1 MDATRKKQA
10 TVKIDV
16 TPGFGYG
23 LWLVNP
29 LLSVNMRQPNETE
42 LLELLAYRPSAK
54 LLDEARGLS
63 RDVTEL
69 HMDAS
74 GAWTAD
80 CPEHDGR
87 RVYRV
92 VLRPGAGRK
101 FSSTCTC
108 SMGSSMEC
116 KHRIAILLALRER
129 AFDSFATQKRK
140 AEVIEEL
147 RAAMLKVGRREPGDV
162 MERARPWAD
171 RSLPD
176 FTESDRLTA
185 SNVSGWLSRH
195 GVQWTTRYPV
205 ARLVAHYSMPLDWLP
220 AVIQQRAMIPSSTGV
235 VVLEPNVLKD
245 WSPVEVE
252 QFEFVVLRY
261 LAWLREYAEQVGE
274 EMREPWRDDRE
285 ELRHVRRALDAMS
298 ETASNR
304 WKTLFPQEDGRPAQ
318 VLFESQDKALFRTA
332 PLGSELCPCPF
343 SSVTFGLTENRMTAL
358 GWSCTGS
365 CELSVRTGCR
375 TYTQALHGFRH
386 ALNGDTVALRDY
398 EAFLRQP
405 QWLRNVTK
413 LSARVKSGS
422 GERNAG
428 IELESLGWRF
438 ELERTGGLGVV
449 SIDRHRRKKGG
460 GWVVKQVT
468 AVQLQEWL
476 EGADDTP
483 ELAPYRAFALTGQVV
498 KNISYMSAPNTI
510 HGEAALQFLLMWN
523 ERLFPFMLGKDA
535 LSVRVRKGEFNLTL
549 APTEGASSVQLIPT
563 VAGQN
568 LAQVDSAYV
577 YGNTGLAVL
586 DAATSELFVARL
598 TAQQRAALTALL
610 DAPVQLPEDQL
621 PQLLQEI
628 PALQQVAPVRIDGQV
643 EVQCE
648 NVSLS
653 PVVLLS
659 GNEIEPLVVE
669 VRIPVGTP
677 AFYELPGEGREF
689 VHGGVESR
697 VLLRRDLVQEKALAV
712 SLAQE
717 LGMDADPEEGNWRR
731 GFTSAGDAFEM
742 LELIHARQIPAVW
755 LREPVR
761 IVRPSITGV
770 ELQVTKKRDWFGLNI
785 EVKLNENAM
794 PLAELLKAIRDQRN
808 SVQLQDGTWMVLSD
822 QLRRAFWSL
831 AGVHSE
837 RMTNH
842 LSPGHAHVLDTLQR
856 EGASIRVPPAWR
868 TLPARIQE
876 SRTLDPELPAGIQAQ
891 LRPYQLEG
899 YRWLRQMAHW
909 STGACLADDMG
920 LGKTLQSIAFALSRM
935 ESGATL
941 VVAPTSVIP
950 NWAAEWKRFVP
961 FVEVWTYPGRKDPIP
976 TDILDSYGVVLVS
989 YDLLTMYL
997 DIFTEVKWH
1006 TLILDEAQ
1014 AFKNPSTQ
1022 RARAMSELQADFR
1035 LALTGTPV
1043 ENRTGEIW
1051 SLFHVI
1057 APGYLG
1063 SLDEFRERFVTPIER
1078 GGSVETRGMLA
1089 GLIRPFVLRRLKR
1102 DVATDLPER
1111 IETTHYVE
1119 FSPKERKVYER
1130 IRAATIRELAVRET
1144 QLTEA
1149 QRRIQVLAALT
1160 RLRQVACHARLVDA
1174 GFTEES
1180 SKILA
1185 LIPLL
1190 EELASE
1196 GRKAL
1201 VFSQFTSLL
1210 DLVEGPLTAAGL
1222 QWLRLDGSTAVARRK
1237 TLVEE
1242 FQQGDASVFLLSL
1255 KAGGTGL
1262 NLTAADTVVLL
1273 DPWWNPAVEAQAADR
1288 AHRIGQM
1295 RSVTIIRLVAQD
1307 TVENGI
1313 LQMQS
1318 EKREL
1323 ADALLDGT
1331 GTTAALGS
1339 DDLLRLMVDA

>member
-1 MDATRKKQA
+1 
-10 TVKIDV
+10 
-16 TPGFGYG
+16 
-23 LWLVNP
+23 
-29 LLSVNMRQPNETE
+29 MRHSIETE

-54 LLDEARGLS
+54 LLDEARVLS
-63 RDVTEL
+63 ADVTGMR
-69 HMDAS
+69 MDVT
-74 GAWTAD
+74 GTWTAQSQ
-80 CPEHDGR
+80 ERNGQKSHK
-87 RVYRV
+87 V
-92 VLRPGAGRK
+92 VLTPSAGRK

-108 SMGSSMEC
+108 SMGSAIEC
-116 KHRIAILLALRER
+116 KHRIATLLALQKL
-129 AFDSFATQKRK
+129 AFNSFATEKSK
-140 AEVIEEL
+140 TDIVEEL
-147 RAAMLKVGRREPGDV
+147 RAAISNIVRSAPTEIAETV
-162 MERARPWAD
+162 RPWVD
-171 RSLPD
+171 RTLPD
-176 FTESDRLTA
+176 FSESDRLTT
-185 SNVSGWLSRH
+185 STISGWLSRH
-195 GVQWTTRYPV
+195 SVQWTTRYPV
-205 ARLVAHYSMPLDWLP
+205 ARIVAAFDMPPEWLP
-220 AVIQQRAMIPSSTGV
+220 AVAQKSVAVASSAGGL
-235 VVLEPNVLKD
+235 VLDPQVCKGL
-245 WSPVEVE
+245 SPIEMEKVE
-252 QFEFVVLRY
+252 FLVLRY

-274 EMREPWRDDRE
+274 EMREPWLDSRE
-285 ELRHVRRALDAMS
+285 ELRHVRRALDALAD
-298 ETASNR
+298 TASNR
-304 WKTLFPQEDGRPAQ
+304 WKTLLPSEDGRPAE
-318 VLFESQDKALFRTA
+318 VSFENQDKALFRTRS
-332 PLGSELCPCPF
+332 LSSELCPCPF
-343 SSVTFGLTENRMTAL
+343 ASVSFGLTENRMTAL
-358 GWSCTGS
+358 GWSCTGT
-365 CELSVRTGCR
+365 CDLSVRTGCR
-375 TYTQALHGFRH
+375 AYTQAVHGFRH
-386 ALNGDTVALRDY
+386 ALNSDSTALRDY
-398 EAFLRQP
+398 EAYLQQP

-413 LSARVKSGS
+413 LSARVKPGPV
-422 GERNAG
+422 EQNANL
-428 IELESLGWRF
+428 ELESLGWRF
-438 ELERTGGLGVV
+438 DLERTGGLGVV
-449 SIDRHRRKKGG
+449 TIDRHRRKKGG
-460 GWVVKQVT
+460 GLVVKQVT

-498 KNISYMSAPNTI
+498 KNVSYMSAPNTI

-523 ERLFPFMLGKDA
+523 ERLFPFVLGKEA
-535 LSVRVRKGEFNLTL
+535 VSVRIRKGEFHLTL
-549 APTEGASSVQLIPT
+549 APTEGSASVQLIPT

-568 LAQVDSAYV
+568 LTQADLAYV
-577 YGNTGLAVL
+577 YGNSGVAVL
-586 DAATSELFVARL
+586 DAATSDLFVARM

-610 DAPVQLPEDQL
+610 DAPVQVPEHQL

-628 PALQQVAPVRIDGQV
+628 PALQQVAPVRIDDQV
-643 EVQCE
+643 EVQCQDTT
-648 NVSLS
+648 LS
-653 PVVLLS
+653 PIVLLS
-659 GNEIEPLVVE
+659 GNDLEPLVVE
-669 VRIPVGTP
+669 VRVPVGTP

-689 VHGGVESR
+689 LHEGVESR
-697 VLLRRDLVQEKALAV
+697 VLLRRNLVHEKAVAL
-712 SLAQE
+712 SLAQS
-717 LGMDADPEEGNWRR
+717 LGMEADSEEGNWRR

-742 LELIHARQIPAVW
+742 LELIHERQIPAVW

-761 IVRPSITGV
+761 IVRPTVSGV
-770 ELQVTKKRDWFGLNI
+770 ELHVSKKRDWFGLNA

-794 PLAELLKAIRDQRN
+794 PLAELLRAIRDQRN
-808 SVQLQDGTWMVLSD
+808 SVQLKDGTWVVLSE

-831 AGVHSE
+831 AGVYNE
-837 RMTNH
+837 RMANS
-842 LSPGHAHVLDTLQR
+842 LSPGHAHVLDMLQR
-856 EGASIRVPPAWR
+856 EGASIKAPPAWR
-868 TLPARIQE
+868 TLPVRIQE
-876 SRTLDPELPAGIQAQ
+876 SRTLSPELPGGIEAQ

-920 LGKTLQSIAFALSRM
+920 LGKTLQAIAFVLSRM
-935 ESGATL
+935 ESGPTL

-961 FVEVWTYPGRKDPIP
+961 FVDVWTYPGRKESIP
-976 TDILDSYGVVLVS
+976 KDMLESYGVVLVS

-997 DIFTEVKWH
+997 DIFAEVKWH

-1022 RARAMSELQADFR
+1022 RARAMSELNADFR

-1051 SLFHVI
+1051 SLFNVI

-1063 SLDEFRERFVTPIER
+1063 TLDDFRERFVTPIER

-1089 GLIRPFVLRRLKR
+1089 GLIRPFVLRRMKR
-1102 DVATDLPER
+1102 EVATDLPER
-1111 IETTHYVE
+1111 IETTHYVD

-1130 IRAATIRELAVRET
+1130 IRAATIRELTVSET
-1144 QLTEA
+1144 KVTEA
-1149 QRRIQVLAALT
+1149 QRRIQVLAALM

-1174 GFTEES
+1174 GFTDES

-1185 LIPLL
+1185 LVPLL

-1288 AHRIGQM
+1288 AHRIGQT
-1295 RSVTIIRLVAQD
+1295 RSVTIVRLVAQD
-1307 TVENGI
+1307 TVEIGI

-1331 GTTAALGS
+1331 GASATLTS
-1339 DDLLRLMVDA
+1339 DDLLRLMRDA